1 MRRSGLAVAC
11 LLGLSVPGC
20 DRGSR
25 ATMAETARA
34 PTPPPEGTVP
44 REQRTELVLL
54 DWKDET
60 GNFRSA
66 FPVGLTVDEAFV
78 RRGQRRYE
86 SACASC
92 HGVTAQG
99 VAEGKQSA
107 QQAGPSLVAPDS
119 LAVGYLFEVMTAG
132 RGQMAS
138 TAGALS
144 IKDRWAVAAYV
155 RALQLS
161 RVPLEALTSEEQREL
176 LLRKAGG
183 TATTETTVEAQRASL
198 EQFEW
203 ADRGRNRARL
213 PLARGIARLLAGEGQ
228 R

>member
-1 MRRSGLAVAC
+1 MRRSGLTVAC
-11 LLGLSVPGC
+11 LLGLSVLGC
-20 DRGSR
+20 DGSSPVP
-25 ATMAETARA
+25 MAETARA
-34 PTPPPEGTVP
+34 PRPPPEGTVP

-54 DWKDET
+54 DWKDEA
-60 GNFRSA
+60 GNFRST
-66 FPVGLTVDEAFV
+66 FPVGLKVDEAFV
-78 RRGQRRYE
+78 RRGQRRYG

-92 HGVTAQG
+92 HGVKADG
-99 VAEGKQSA
+99 AAAGKQPA
-107 QQAGPSLVAPDS
+107 PQATPSLVAPDS

-138 TAGALS
+138 MAGALS
-144 IKDRWAVAAYV
+144 ITDRWAVAAYV

-183 TATTETTVEAQRASL
+183 TATAETTVEAQRASL
-198 EQFEW
+198 ERFEW
-203 ADRGRNRARL
+203 ADRERNRAQM
-213 PLARGIARLLAGEGQ
+213 PLARGIHRLLAGEGQ